1 MQRGASRRPM
11 IAVDQPTW
19 THFVELVTCFG
30 IYLGIVCCYA
40 LRWSKMGAETKSDVP
55 HRAADGF
62 CLLGQDA
69 GRVQA
74 SREQHAASPERR
86 KFREAVLERHARSR
100 RGAMGWTAGDGSG
113 ERVCGETSCFYLQSA
128 VKSAAGSRMDQAGL
142 TTIALAPGQ
151 RPAMLA
157 VGLFWTNST
166 SRRDRAHRLNSPR
179 VSPARHQSRPGRGGV
194 ILVWIP

>member
-1 MQRGASRRPM
+1 
-11 IAVDQPTW
+11 
-19 THFVELVTCFG
+19 
-30 IYLGIVCCYA
+30 
-40 LRWSKMGAETKSDVP
+40 MGAETKSDVP

-166 SRRDRAHRLNSPR
+166 SRRDRAHRLIPR
-179 VSPARHQSRPGRGGV
+179 PHQRQRRRDGGSRACVDPVCSCLSAVCAHGALAAGVASDPAVLRTPQTFLPHATHVQA
-194 ILVWIP
+194 